1 MAKQVVEGALSFR
14 TKEVQDVMTPV
25 EDAYMLSAEARL
37 SYETI
42 RAVFEHG
49 FSRVPV
55 YGRDKHDYKG
65 MLYTKDLILVDPEDE
80 MRLGDFIKIFDRHAL
95 TFKMETSLVD
105 ALSHFKRGRGH
116 LALV

>member
-25 EDAYMLSAEARL
+25 EDAYMLSEEVRL

-42 RAVFEHG
+42 RSVFEHG

-65 MLYTKDLILVDPEDE
+65 LLYTKDLILADPEDE
-80 MRLGDFIKIFDRHAL
+80 MKLGNFISIFDRTAL
-95 TFKMETSLVD
+95 AFSPEEHLISVLAAFKKGQ
-105 ALSHFKRGRGH
+105 SH
-116 LALV
+116 